1 MDMHHSQDNIIIV
14 YKNKLK
20 NILDIKSDTNKTDTI
35 NTISRDVYLRGSNII
50 YLVCSAILASVGLD
64 VNSPGLAM

>member
-1 MDMHHSQDNIIIV
+1 MYINKPQDSFFV
-14 YKNKLK
+14 KYKNRLK